1 MQGKEY
7 LMENDEEALRL
18 DIKTDTSVV
27 EKQALWAGI
36 ETGMRVA
43 DIGCGSG
50 KTTSILHKLVQPDG
64 VAIGVDGAEKRIECA
79 KER

>member
-43 DIGCGSG
+43 DIG
-50 KTTSILHKLVQPDG
+50 D
-64 VAIGVDGAEKRIECA
+64 
-79 KER
+79 